1 MIAFEAPVLAVPS
14 LPELLHWSDQE
25 NLLQFE
31 LHLTGKAESIYKV
44 LPPEEKS
51 TFAHTTGAL
60 GKRVQPAKREAHSSV
75 QMLRRQRPGGVDDFV
90 RELEWLFE
98 WALSGH

>member
-60 GKRVQPAKREAHSSV
+60 GTCQEGSSLISANVEETEAWRSG
-75 QMLRRQRPGGVDDFV
+75 RFRP
-90 RELEWLFE
+90 
-98 WALSGH
+98 